1 MAQAAEAEV
10 EFIIH
15 GPAGSAPPVMAEALL
30 AGMAEMVADPR
41 EWRLVPKGDD
51 PGVDS
56 MMMMAGRPQAANVIS
71 TCTPVFLQAPLLR
84 GMDLTHRAL
93 TPIARLV
100 SDRFFLV
107 CRADAPWEDAGAF
120 VADINKRT
128 TRTGGYFLG
137 GINHLLAL
145 SIAKGA
151 DADVEFI
158 VVPSEPAVWTGLIEG
173 TLDWGCGV
181 AAEILPHVEAGTLRV
196 LAALDDQRLPAFPDV
211 PTLGEA
217 GVPVRFQLWRGL
229 MAPPNVSQ
237 ADQKRWHEI
246 FETVRGS
253 KAWADYLARNGQTD
267 AWLPGED
274 FRSFLDEQWDWYET
288 HLGLAGL
295 LPADRQGAGNSQ
307 SN

>member
-1 MAQAAEAEV
+1 VDTADAAV

-15 GPAGSAPPVMAEALL
+15 GPAGSAPPVMAEALV
-30 AGMAEMVADPR
+30 AGMRETGADTR
-41 EWRLVPKGDD
+41 RWNLVPKGDD

-56 MMMMAGRPQAANVIS
+56 MVLMSGRPGDANVIS

-84 GMDLTHRAL
+84 GMDLTHRSL

-107 CRADAPWEDAGAF
+107 CRADAPWEDARAF
-120 VADINKRT
+120 VEDIGRRT

-158 VVPSEPAVWTGLIEG
+158 VVPSEPAVWTGLIER

-196 LAALDDQRLPAFPDV
+196 LAALDDERLPAFPNV

-229 MAPPNVSQ
+229 MAPADVSP
-237 ADQKRWHEI
+237 ADQKRWHAI

-253 KAWADYLARNGQTD
+253 TAWADYLRRNGQTD
-267 AWLPGED
+267 AWLTGAG
-274 FRSFLDEQWDWYET
+274 FRSFLDEQWDWYRT

-295 LPADRQGAGNSQ
+295 LPDGTGSQ
-307 SN
+307 RAI